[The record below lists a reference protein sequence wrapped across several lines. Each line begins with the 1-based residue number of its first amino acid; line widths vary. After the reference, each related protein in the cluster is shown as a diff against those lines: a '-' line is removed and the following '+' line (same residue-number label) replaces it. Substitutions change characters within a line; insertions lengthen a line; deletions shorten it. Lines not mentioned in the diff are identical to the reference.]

1 MTSSGHCLIGGNLSN
16 VVFFF
21 FFFSIISVSS
31 GDPHRL
37 HSLNREKLFNSLRD
51 HLTSCARPLQG
62 FVFLQGGE
70 EQTRHCTDHLE
81 LFRQESY
88 FVYLFGVEEPGFYGA
103 IVRYDINKS

>member
-1 MTSSGHCLIGGNLSN
+1 MSSSSSSSSPLSLSPP
-16 VVFFF
+16 V
-21 FFFSIISVSS
+21 I
-31 GDPHRL
+31 PMEL